1 MIISSIHN
9 PLIKQIIKLQTKAR
23 ERKKTGLFVLEGQ
36 RELSLAIQ
44 AGYHMQQIFYTSEL
58 FDIETLK
65 NDIDTVDVFEIETDL
80 YAKLAYRKTTEGVLV
95 VAKNKEHKL
104 DTLKFSD
111 NPFIL
116 IAESPEKPGNIGALL
131 RTADAVGIDAVII
144 ANPTTELYN
153 PNTIR
158 SSVGTIFTNQIAE
171 ASSEEVIAF
180 LQKNQINC
188 FTAMLEEESENYLI
202 PDYTKPCAIVVGT
215 EATGL
220 SKIWQDI
227 SCKKIAIPMHGQ
239 IDSMNVSVSAG
250 ILLYEV
256 RRQRE

>member
-1 MIISSIHN
+1 MISSN
-9 PLIKQIIKLQTKAR
+9 SNKNIKRLLKLQSKAR

-36 RELSLAIQ
+36 RELSLAFQ
-44 AGYHMQQIFYTSEL
+44 AGYHIQQIFYTSEL
-58 FDIETLK
+58 FDIETIK
-65 NDIDTVDVFEIETDL
+65 DQIDKAVIFEIESAL
-80 YAKLAYRKTTEGVLV
+80 YAKIAYRKTTEGIL
-95 VAKNKEHKL
+95 AIASSKEHKL
-104 DTLKFSD
+104 DKLTLSE

-116 IAESPEKPGNIGALL
+116 VVESPEKPGNMGALL
-131 RTADAVGIDAVII
+131 RTADAVGVDAVII

-180 LQKNQINC
+180 LEKNKINC
-188 FTAMLEEESENYLI
+188 FTAMLDKESKNYLT
-202 PDYTKPCAIVVGT
+202 PDYSEACAIVVGT
-215 EATGL
+215 ESTGL
-220 SKIWQDI
+220 SEFWQDK
-227 SCKKIAIPMHGQ
+227 SCQKIAIPMHGQ

-256 RRQRE
+256 RRQRR